1 MAVGQHHGRVVL
13 VHRLAAEP
21 ADEPRV
27 GAVCV
32 RQLAGERVEVLAAD
46 GALGAPHATI
56 AATPTLLLVTD
67 AEADS

>member
-1 MAVGQHHGRVVL
+1 M
-13 VHRLAAEP
+13 
-21 ADEPRV
+21 
-27 GAVCV
+27 CV

-46 GALGAPHATI
+46 GALGAPHATV